1 MLTLEMLGG
10 CVLRKE
16 EQKQYVSDSDGD
28 GYPDDIDDFPNDANF
43 HEKSY
48 AFKTPA
54 GANYGYETTTEVEA
68 HGGHGWGGMV
78 ESHWKF
84 VVIKADVI
92 GPAGFTYEQ
101 GKNFSIEV
109 RQEDYDKRLVLLE
122 GPHIYARIP
131 VTMENFGTWFFGLLN
146 YNKDIALT
154 VRYEIYKMR

>member
-68 HGGHGWGGMV
+68 HGGSWMGRHGRKPL
-78 ESHWKF
+78 EIRRHKSRCNR
-84 VVIKADVI
+84 
-92 GPAGFTYEQ
+92 PC
-101 GKNFSIEV
+101 
-109 RQEDYDKRLVLLE
+109 RL
-122 GPHIYARIP
+122 HI
-131 VTMENFGTWFFGLLN
+131 
-146 YNKDIALT
+146 
-154 VRYEIYKMR
+154 